1 MGLEL
6 DSIVP
11 WGRSFAEYISMF
23 ELTEKDL
30 GLRILGCGDGPAAF
44 NATLTRRGGSVVS
57 VDPLYAFDTAQIRE
71 RIAATYASVMDQMAK
86 NQDDYRWQHIPSV
99 EALGKIRL
107 SAMEDF
113 LADYAAGKPEGR
125 YITGEL
131 PSLPFDDG
139 QFDLALSSHFLFL
152 YSKHLSLAFHTEAIL
167 EMLRVAR
174 EVRVFPLLG
183 LDGTPSPH
191 LGAIT
196 ECLASKG
203 FTTTVLRVPYE
214 FQKGGNEMLV
224 VKRA

>member
-11 WGRSFAEYISMF
+11 WGRSFAEYVSMF
-23 ELTEKDL
+23 ELTEEDL

-57 VDPLYAFDTAQIRE
+57 VDPIYAFDTAQIRD
-71 RIAATYASVMDQMAK
+71 RIAATYASVMEQMAK
-86 NQDDYRWQHIPSV
+86 NRDDYLWRQIPSV
-99 EALGKIRL
+99 EALGEIRL
-107 SAMEDF
+107 SAMADF
-113 LADYAAGKPEGR
+113 LADYAAGKLEGR
-125 YITGEL
+125 YVTGEL
-131 PSLPFDDG
+131 PSLPFNDG

-152 YSKHLSLAFHTEAIL
+152 YNRHLSLAFHTEAIL

-174 EVRVFPLLG
+174 EVRIFPLLV

-196 ECLASKG
+196 ECLATKG
-203 FTTTVLRVPYE
+203 FSATVSRVPYE